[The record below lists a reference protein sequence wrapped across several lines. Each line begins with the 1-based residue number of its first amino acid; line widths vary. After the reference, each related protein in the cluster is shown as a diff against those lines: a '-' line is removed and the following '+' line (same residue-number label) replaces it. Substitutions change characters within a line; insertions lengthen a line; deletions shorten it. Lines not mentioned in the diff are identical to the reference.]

1 MAQALESDVS
11 AADQALNVV
20 IYDGTVFQPYLS
32 EQAGR
37 PIHHDAVFIRI
48 QASGDKLNIIDR
60 PIEEADKRRFP
71 LHWAHYQ
78 NQTKDEEHPGTPLSE
93 IPGLTK
99 GALLNMKA
107 MGFYTVEQFA
117 AASDQVLQGLGMSA
131 GVSPL
136 AFRDK
141 CKQFLGAAAD
151 MAPITQMQGELAQ
164 RDAKIAAMQAQL
176 EQLIALQSPP
186 APTPQ
191 EVVAAMPVPPML
203 PAVEPPA
210 FTDEVEGPGT
220 AVPAPKLGLG
230 ALKGKAA

>member
-1 MAQALESDVS
+1 MAQALESDVN

-20 IYDGTVFQPYLS
+20 IYDGTIFQLYLS
-32 EQAGR
+32 GLEGR

-48 QASGDKLNIIDR
+48 QAAGDKLNIIDR

-78 NQTKDEEHPGTPLSE
+78 NQAKNEEHPGTPLSE
-93 IPGLTK
+93 MPGLTK
-99 GALLNMKA
+99 GAVLNLKA
-107 MGFYTVEQFA
+107 AGFYTVEQFA

-151 MAPITQMQGELAQ
+151 MAPITRMEGELAQ
-164 RDAKIAAMQAQL
+164 RDAKIAALQAQL
-176 EQLIALQSPP
+176 EQLIALQTQGAAPP
-186 APTPQ
+186 
-191 EVVAAMPVPPML
+191 VGVAAQ
-203 PAVEPPA
+203 EPPA
-210 FTDEVEGPGT
+210 FTDETVE
-220 AVPAPKLGLG
+220 PAAKPKLGLG
-230 ALKGKAA
+230 ALKADKAA

>member
-1 MAQALESDVS
+1 MAQALESDVN

-20 IYDGTVFQPYLS
+20 IYDGTIFQPYLS
-32 EQAGR
+32 ELEGR

-78 NQTKDEEHPGTPLSE
+78 NQAKNEEHPGTPLSE
-93 IPGLTK
+93 MPGLTK
-99 GALLNMKA
+99 GAVLNLKA
-107 MGFYTVEQFA
+107 AGFYTVEQFA

-151 MAPITQMQGELAQ
+151 MAPITRMEGELAQ

-176 EQLIALQSPP
+176 DQMAKMMADRQAAPAENAVAELVGDAP
-186 APTPQ
+186 APRAPRTG
-191 EVVAAMPVPPML
+191 AIPPK
-203 PAVEPPA
+203 AG
-210 FTDEVEGPGT
+210 D
-220 AVPAPKLGLG
+220 
-230 ALKGKAA
+230 KAA

>member
-1 MAQALESDVS
+1 MAQALESDVN

-20 IYDGTVFQPYLS
+20 IYDGTIFQPFLS
-32 EQAGR
+32 EQEGR
-37 PIHHDAVFIRI
+37 PIYHDAVFIRYH
-48 QASGDKLNIIDR
+48 ASGDKLTLINR

-78 NQTKDEEHPGTPLSE
+78 NQAKNEEHPGTPLSE
-93 IPGLTK
+93 MPGLTK
-99 GALLNMKA
+99 GAVLNLKA
-107 MGFYTVEQFA
+107 AGFYTVEQFA

-151 MAPITQMQGELAQ
+151 MAPITRMEGELAQ

-176 EQLIALQSPP
+176 EQLIALQTQGAAPP
-186 APTPQ
+186 
-191 EVVAAMPVPPML
+191 VGVAAQ
-203 PAVEPPA
+203 EPPA
-210 FTDEVEGPGT
+210 FTDETVE
-220 AVPAPKLGLG
+220 PAAKPKLGLG
-230 ALKGKAA
+230 ALKAGDKAA

>member
-1 MAQALESDVS
+1 MAQVLDSDLS
-11 AADQALNVV
+11 AADQALSVV
-20 IYDGTVFQPYLS
+20 IYDGTIFQPFLS

-37 PIHHDAVFIRI
+37 PVHHDAVFIRI
-48 QASGDKLNIIDR
+48 QTSGSDLNIVDR

-78 NQTKDEEHPGTPLSE
+78 NQEKKGEHPGTPLSE

-99 GALLNMKA
+99 AALLNMKA
-107 MGFYTVEQFA
+107 AGFYTVEQFA

-176 EQLIALQSPP
+176 EQLIAQQTSQAYADLPKENALPDVTP
-186 APTPQ
+186 AP
-191 EVVAAMPVPPML
+191 APPMNG
-203 PAVEPPA
+203 
-210 FTDEVEGPGT
+210 EGL
-220 AVPAPKLGLG
+220 AAPKLGLG
-230 ALKGKAA
+230 TLKGKAA